1 MLRERRTFESA
12 VSADP
17 GLIVDREAQPV
28 GTVRLPEGLGVVSAD
43 NHIEVTRDIFCEAFP
58 DHLRDSAPRVWFD
71 RYWRVGFKGE
81 MEAYP
86 VGVDIETALTRSVLS
101 DGFDFKVRDRH
112 LDAEGIAKEIVYP
125 QSLLAFVQHP
135 DLEIQELIYR
145 AYNDYLA
152 SLGAEHPGR
161 FYGVGI
167 CSNWWD
173 PERAE
178 AAIQQ
183 IVDLGLKSYMLP
195 YSPGRNRDGRPIDYA
210 GPELERLWAAA
221 EAAGLPV
228 AFHIGEV
235 PTTGGRGGF
244 GTFFIVQAAPFR
256 RVLGNLIFGGILD
269 RHPSLRIVFAEGGIN
284 WVAGA
289 LQDAEVTF
297 GAHYDLFDLKPKHRP
312 SHYWHN
318 NCYATFQ
325 SDAIGLALLEYIGA
339 DRIMWAQ
346 DYPHSEGTFGYT
358 ALALKQV
365 LDAVTETDA
374 RKILGETACSVY
386 RLTEG

>member
-1 MLRERRTFESA
+1 MPQERRTFASTA
-12 VSADP
+12 AADP
-17 GLIVDREAQPV
+17 GLIVDRKAQPL
-28 GTVRLPEGLGVVSAD
+28 GSLRLPRGLTLVSAD
-43 NHIEVTRDIFCEAFP
+43 NHIEITRDIFCESFP
-58 DHLRDSAPRVWFD
+58 ERLRESAPRVWFD
-71 RYWRVGFKGE
+71 RYWRIGSPGE

-86 VGVDIETALTRSVLS
+86 VGVDIGTALSRSVLS
-101 DGFDFKVRDRH
+101 DGFDFEVRKRH
-112 LDAEGIAKEIVYP
+112 LDSEGITKEIAYP
-125 QSLLAFVQHP
+125 QSLLAFVRHP
-135 DLEIQELIYR
+135 DREVQELIYR
-145 AYNDYLA
+145 TYNEYLA
-152 SLGAEHPGR
+152 TLAAQSPGR

-178 AAIQQ
+178 AAIGQ
-183 IVDLGLKSYMLP
+183 IVDLGLKTYMLP
-195 YSPGRNRDGRPIDYA
+195 YSPGTDREGRPIDYA
-210 GPELERLWAAA
+210 GSEMDRLWSAA
-221 EAAGLPV
+221 EEAGLPV

-235 PTTGGRGGF
+235 PTTGGRGRF

-269 RHPSLRIVFAEGGIN
+269 RHSSLRIVFAEGGAN

-297 GAHYDLFDLKPKHRP
+297 GAHYELFDVKPKHRP
-312 SHYWHN
+312 SHYWHT

-325 SDAIGLALLEYIGA
+325 SDAVGLKLLDSIGA

-358 ALALKQV
+358 ALAVKEI
-365 LDAVTETDA
+365 LDTVSEADA
-374 RKILGETACSVY
+374 RRILGGNAACLY
-386 RLTEG
+386 GLDDG